1 MLDGRRCSKCSS
13 RSSIS
18 PCMRRGSHQSSIT
31 RNMPH
36 CSGVKASRGTVCQ
49 SEQSWQ
55 RQRLLLLSAAPPQE
69 TFRFYFLRHI
79 RLFNGS
85 REIQSRPQRNS
96 SYHLSLARWPIGRSL
111 VGSGRHRSPCLD
123 APTRDQVSTAC
134 ALVHGQQTA
143 WGFAGEEN
151 ISWRG
156 ARQGKYSEKRK
167 TSSRSRHFRFTPR
180 LWKTC
185 PSDNRG
191 LIPGRRV
198 SFPCCWMAPRA

>member
-1 MLDGRRCSKCSS
+1 
-13 RSSIS
+13 
-18 PCMRRGSHQSSIT
+18 MRRGSHQSSIT

-79 RLFNGS
+79 RLLNGS

-198 SFPCCWMAPRA
+198 SFPCCWMAPRV